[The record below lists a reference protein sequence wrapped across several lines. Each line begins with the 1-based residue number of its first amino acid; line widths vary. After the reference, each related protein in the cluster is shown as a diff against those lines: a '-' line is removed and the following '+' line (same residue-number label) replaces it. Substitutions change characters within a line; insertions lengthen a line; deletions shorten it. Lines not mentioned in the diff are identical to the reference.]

1 MEEVKNIDKD
11 PRDFNDVRPIDVAV
25 KNGHIEIIKYFLEV
39 EGIDKEP
46 KYVTV
51 LKPKDINGRQ
61 GSSSLCCEAV
71 YKFGFAVW
79 VGRHIYDLWV

>member
-11 PRDFNDVRPIDVAV
+11 PKDFNEFRPIDVAV
-25 KNGHIEIIKYFLEV
+25 KNGHIEIIKYFLGEV

-46 KYVTV
+46 KYVRV

-61 GSSSLCCEAV
+61 GSSSLC
-71 YKFGFAVW
+71 
-79 VGRHIYDLWV
+79 